1 MTIAEAEE
9 KIARYCQYQPR
20 SQDEV
25 LRKLRSMPLIPE
37 AVDEL
42 LIRCI
47 TNGWVREADFA
58 YQYVT
63 GKFRQ
68 KGWGKIKIRNG
79 LYAKGVREPILSES
93 LATIDD
99 AAYEESI
106 RAIAAKKVKTITGR
120 NAWEKHQKL
129 LRYLLQKGYALD
141 EIQKALQVPEHD

>member
-1 MTIAEAEE
+1 VTIAEAEE
-9 KIARYCQYQPR
+9 KIFKYCHYQPR
-20 SQDEV
+20 SQEEV
-25 LRKLRSMPLIPE
+25 LRKLRSMPIIPD

-42 LIRCI
+42 LVNCI
-47 TNGWVREADFA
+47 TNGWVKEADFA

-68 KGWGKIKIRNG
+68 KGWGKNKIRNG

-99 AAYEESI
+99 EEYEASI
-106 RAIAAKKVKTITGR
+106 RTIASKKAKNITGR

-129 LRYLLQKGYALD
+129 LRYLLQRGYALD
-141 EIQKALQVPEHD
+141 EIQKALHAPEHD